1 MLLELHESI
10 SYRDVNKVKNFHIRS
25 RITNKEN
32 EWNTNFLTHNDSQ
45 SDLDMTSVVLQNIL
59 LNLDSEHIQR
69 RQLSLEQSDFIFRL

>member
-1 MLLELHESI
+1 MEYDI
-10 SYRDVNKVKNFHIRS
+10 FP
-25 RITNKEN
+25 RIMT
-32 EWNTNFLTHNDSQ
+32 TQ